1 MVRDTEIYRCWTY
14 RGAVDRMR
22 EYMGGADLYCDPDG
36 RNALVLTDLLNET
49 EEEVYRW

>member
-1 MVRDTEIYRCWTY
+1 MVQDTEIYRCWT
-14 RGAVDRMR
+14 R
-22 EYMGGADLYCDPDG
+22 GGALDWMKEYIGGNDPYYVILG